1 MDTEKTDLL
10 EQMRSMDQKV
20 KDYEKKLNNLLVA

>member
-20 KDYEKKLNNLLVA
+20 KDYEEKLNNLLVA